1 MAYMHGFRKI
11 SVIHYLLNFDLNHT
25 LNHTIMCCRGMDDV
39 ADEDTDGGFIAAHL
53 NGFAEPYIGPLLGI
67 RGWNTSRYIAQ
78 RAYRFM

>member
-1 MAYMHGFRKI
+1 
-11 SVIHYLLNFDLNHT
+11 
-25 LNHTIMCCRGMDDV
+25 MDDV